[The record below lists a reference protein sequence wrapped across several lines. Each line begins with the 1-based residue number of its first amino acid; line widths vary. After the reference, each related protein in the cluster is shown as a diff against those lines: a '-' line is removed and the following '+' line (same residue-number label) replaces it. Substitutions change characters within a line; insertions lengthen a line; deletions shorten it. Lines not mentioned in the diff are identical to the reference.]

1 MNLFRKKEI
10 VEFDEQEVEVY
21 EMSAST
27 LLKLARGEYK
37 RDLDI
42 LNDHTNLENIE
53 NISIEAFNK
62 LFEVFNNLNKEHLNS
77 DEKGEK
83 LDEGK

>member
-10 VEFDEQEVEVY
+10 VKFNEQEVEVY
-21 EMSAST
+21 EMSVST

-42 LNDHTNLENIE
+42 LKEHTNLEDIE

-62 LFEVFNNLNKEHLNS
+62 LFELFNNLNKEHLS
-77 DEKGEK
+77 SESGEK
-83 LDEGK
+83 LSEGK

>member
-10 VEFDEQEVEVY
+10 VKFNEQEVEVY
-21 EMSAST
+21 EMSVST

-42 LNDHTNLENIE
+42 LKEHTNLEDIE

-62 LFEVFNNLNKEHLNS
+62 LFEVFNNLNKEHLS
-77 DEKGEK
+77 SESGEK
-83 LDEGK
+83 LSEGK